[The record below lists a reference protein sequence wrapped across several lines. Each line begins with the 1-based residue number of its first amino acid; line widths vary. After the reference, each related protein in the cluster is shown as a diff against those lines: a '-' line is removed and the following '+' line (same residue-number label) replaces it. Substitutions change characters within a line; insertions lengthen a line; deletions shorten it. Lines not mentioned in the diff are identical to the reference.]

1 MNFTIT
7 NILSLISKER
17 KFVISCMFFLYLIFG
32 VSIWAMDLS
41 SVCILN
47 WATFYYQLHCVYVF
61 KKCSSYS
68 IAAASGIVA
77 GLGMFVLVNFSAWG
91 LILLGLGLSGFY
103 LFEPKKQTLVKE
115 KT

>member
-1 MNFTIT
+1 MNITIT
-7 NILSLISKER
+7 KILPLISKER
-17 KFVISCMFFLYLIFG
+17 KYVISCMFFLYLVLGF
-32 VSIWAMDLS
+32 SIWAMDLS

-47 WATFYYQLHCVYVF
+47 WATFYYQLHCLYVL
-61 KKCSSYS
+61 KKCSGYLL
-68 IAAASGIVA
+68 AAASGFVA

-91 LILLGLGLSGFY
+91 LILLGVGLSGFY

>member
-1 MNFTIT
+1 MNITIAKV
-7 NILSLISKER
+7 LPLISKER
-17 KFVISCMFFLYLIFG
+17 KFVISCMFFLYLVFG

-47 WATFYYQLHCVYVF
+47 WATLYYQLHCVYVF
-61 KKCSSYS
+61 KKCRGYS
-68 IAAASGIVA
+68 IAAASGFFA

-103 LFEPKKQTLVKE
+103 LFEPKKQTSVKE